1 MKCAVYLGVAGKV
14 TVNDFKLFSFMV
26 SGALTGFY
34 LSKCAAYFVDRGN
47 MGKALLSLSFL
58 AGILVIV
65 KAIIE

>member
-1 MKCAVYLGVAGKV
+1 M